1 MKLLRTLLVGAFIA
15 LAVASPAIYSW
26 AQQLTSRTLTGLE
39 TWQVATGGPG
49 GPSIFT
55 NVAQVRNATGVAT
68 TALTSGTLSTLTNTT
83 ASTLIST
90 TASVSLTVNLP
101 ATPWD
106 GEIFEWVNGSTIGA
120 AFTAGTIAVTDGST
134 ILNGTTTGAMT
145 AGTSAEWRYAL
156 STNTWYKIR

>member
-1 MKLLRTLLVGAFIA
+1 MTKFRTLLAGVVIAA
-15 LAVASPAIYSW
+15 LAFASGLW
-26 AQQLTSRTLTGLE
+26 AQQLTSRSLTGLE
-39 TWQVATGGPG
+39 TWQVGTGGPG
-49 GPSIFT
+49 GPSIFAT
-55 NVAQVRNATGVAT
+55 MAQVRNATGVAT

-120 AFTAGTIAVTDGST
+120 AFTAGTVAVTDGST